1 MRIPSIVKIRRL
13 FVPLASLCAVAAL
26 VGCASTD
33 RQVSESSLDEKN
45 LHCDQ
50 APASTG
56 LSQPVFL
63 YERAFRKL
71 DLDTNGAV
79 TLDEWRHFDTNA
91 VAKDNFST
99 LAEDGDGQIYAA
111 EYPTQTL
118 KHSKL
123 YPLFGDGEQINNNH
137 FIWDQQEFQP
147 QGLRLFSVRF

>member
-1 MRIPSIVKIRRL
+1 MRIPSFVKIRRL

-79 TLDEWRHFDTNA
+79 TLDEWQQLDTSA
-91 VAKDNFST
+91 GPKENFRA
-99 LAEDGDGQIYAA
+99 LDVNRDGQINAT
-111 EYPTQTL
+111 EFLSQPP
-118 KHSKL
+118 KDSKR
-123 YPLFGDGEQINNNH
+123 YHFFGDTDKTNDGYVS
-137 FIWDQQEFQP
+137 WDRELFQQPGWQ
-147 QGLRLFSVRF
+147 LFSIRF